1 MQGVHLAKLVEVT
14 PEWEGGR
21 KGGERDG
28 GREGGRERGTRV
40 RSEGGREDNGIHSDT

>member
-21 KGGERDG
+21 
-28 GREGGRERGTRV
+28 EGGREM
-40 RSEGGREDNGIHSDT
+40 EGGRGEGREGQG